1 MAKRTKK
8 VGITGRFGTRYGAT
22 LRKLVRRLET
32 TQRMKYDCPHCGVPA
47 VKRTAAGEFLILM
60 LNCLRLRM

>member
-32 TQRMKYDCPHCGVPA
+32 TQRAKYDCPHCGVPA
-47 VKRTAAGEFLILM
+47 VKRSAAGKYLACTLEEL
-60 LNCLRLRM
+60 